1 MPLVHVHG
9 INNRAPQDPEQ
20 VAVRDAL
27 YRQNVL
33 AAVGCD
39 QDKTLVL
46 SPWWG
51 GLIAEPAWG
60 WASLDV
66 SGMEQLGGVEEMS
79 TAEAAVRDVAAQA
92 GAPDPDRILVAAAAT
107 SLQWAI
113 EILCGA
119 LTGSEQELRE
129 GAAFCGLATGYWAE
143 HSDVGRRGDGSA
155 VFPWLAEVGDDTE
168 LLERLGAELEA
179 WRPGPVVAGTGPS
192 LTSWE
197 KFGFVSGVPRA
208 ARSVLRQLNSCA
220 AGVVTRGGAA
230 MVRGLATRK
239 VALLLGDVMGYFAR
253 RDTAEGSAIVA
264 VVSEG
269 LDEAAGYARKHG
281 EPLVVVAHSMGGNIV
296 HDVLSHFRPDLQ
308 VDLLVT
314 AGTQVGLF
322 EELKLFRASDRSLTA
337 DGGGKVP
344 ALPNVGR
351 WINVVDPAD
360 PLAFAAAPVFA
371 GAEDLYFGTR
381 AWWAHGGY
389 VTSPHF
395 HHRVALR
402 ATEDGR

>member
-27 YRQNVL
+27 YRQHVL
-33 AAVGCD
+33 TAVGCD
-39 QDKTLVL
+39 RDKTLVL

-51 GLIAEPAWG
+51 GLVADPAWG

-66 SGMEQLGGVEEMS
+66 SGMERLGGVEEVS
-79 TAEAAVRDVAAQA
+79 AVEAAVRDVAAQA
-92 GAPDPDRILVAAAAT
+92 GAAEPDRVLVAAAAT

-113 EILCGA
+113 DIVCGA
-119 LTGSEQELRE
+119 LVGTEQELCE
-129 GAAFCGLATGYWAE
+129 GAAFCGRATAYWAE
-143 HSDVGRRGDGSA
+143 RSDVGRRGDGPA
-155 VFPWLAEVGDDTE
+155 VFPWLAGVGDDTE
-168 LLERLGAELEA
+168 LLERLGAELEV
-179 WRPGPVVAGTGPS
+179 WRPGPVTDTRVSAAG
-192 LTSWE
+192 WE
-197 KFGFVSGVPRA
+197 TFGAGGGVPRA
-208 ARSVLRQLNSCA
+208 ARSVLGRLNSCA

-230 MVRGLATRK
+230 MVRGWPTRK
-239 VALLLGDVMGYFAR
+239 VALLLGDVMGYFAQ
-253 RDTAEGSAIVA
+253 RDAADGSAIVA
-264 VVSEG
+264 VVSEA
-269 LDEAAGYARKHG
+269 LEEAAGYAREHG

-337 DGGGKVP
+337 ASGGKVP
-344 ALPNVGR
+344 ALPNVVR

-371 GAEDLYFGTR
+371 GAEDLHFGTR

-389 VTSPHF
+389 VTSPYF

-402 ATEDGR
+402 AAEDRR